1 MASIDFDPEDYLD
14 EVDTDDL
21 IDELKERA
29 ERENKRAK
37 AYLSEITKDEDFQIP
52 IDIPRK
58 KLKEVLCDYLQLSH
72 CSTPDQITNQ
82 LHTSLT

>member
-1 MASIDFDPEDYLD
+1 MASLDFDPEDYLD
-14 EVDTDDL
+14 EVDIDNL
-21 IDELKERA
+21 IEELKDRV
-29 ERENKRAK
+29 NCGDKKAK
-37 AYLSEITKDEDFQIP
+37 AYLREITEDKDFAIP

-82 LHTSLT
+82 LHTQLQ